1 MSTTPVSTP
10 SSMGMGSN
18 SAKPQGMN
26 NRRSSAT
33 RFSALTAFISLIAA
47 TGASTLFE
55 FPSHVEHLLA
65 VWLGNDALGG
75 VKVERAFINLAGHA
89 RQIGPGKQGEKPE
102 HTRNGDEPVI
112 VQRDGSDQ
120 RSHQENHRADQ
131 DQRVGKGQACITNQC
146 FAPCAFQYAGRLSE
160 YVQRVGVLLLAND
173 DGDDKHRSDAPCQA
187 DEPRKES

>member
-1 MSTTPVSTP
+1 MSTTPVSTL

-65 VWLGNDALGG
+65 VRLGNDALGG
-75 VKVERAFINLAGHA
+75 VKVERAFIDLAGHPP
-89 RQIGPGKQGEKPE
+89 QKGPSKKWEKAE
-102 HTRNGDEPVI
+102 HTRK
-112 VQRDGSDQ
+112 SD
-120 RSHQENHRADQ
+120 
-131 DQRVGKGQACITNQC
+131 
-146 FAPCAFQYAGRLSE
+146 
-160 YVQRVGVLLLAND
+160 
-173 DGDDKHRSDAPCQA
+173 
-187 DEPRKES
+187 